1 MDQRGSMPPGMRGFV
16 TFMAIAF
23 IMTLA
28 LTLLQRMHPISHR
41 AWMVSFYSAGAFAG
55 VSAWL
60 VAKKQ
65 A

>member
-1 MDQRGSMPPGMRGFV
+1 MDQRGTMPPGMRGFV

-23 IMTLA
+23 VMTLA
-28 LTLLQRMHPISHR
+28 LILLQRVHPIGHR

-60 VAKKQ
+60 VAKSS